1 MQPESVIGK
10 VIMEANTSKFTLG
23 TPEEVRAW
31 FYRAKAR
38 IAAREEEIRA
48 MYKEEQRMKAE
59 AERKHVYDLEAV

>member
-1 MQPESVIGK
+1 
-10 VIMEANTSKFTLG
+10 MEVNTSTFSFG

-38 IAAREEEIRA
+38 IAAREEEIRT

-59 AERKHVYDLEAV
+59 AERKHLYDLEAV

>member
-1 MQPESVIGK
+1 
-10 VIMEANTSKFTLG
+10 MEAKNTTFTLG

-31 FYRAKAR
+31 FNRAKAR

-59 AERKHVYDLEAV
+59 AERKSIFSKESTFFPSILSS